1 MACEVVCISRAPS
14 PHLHSSL
21 FFGALRGSWGH
32 EPTLDR
38 PVAPGEVE
46 EGEGEVEKLS
56 IPVPSGLHIV
66 LAIKPSGIK
75 LNTKETNFGSSL
87 AMLTVTQ
94 TKRRKIQQV
103 LKSI

>member
-1 MACEVVCISRAPS
+1 MACEIVCNSRAPS

-21 FFGALRGSWGH
+21 FLGALRRSWGH

-46 EGEGEVEKLS
+46 EGEGKVEKLS

-66 LAIKPSGIK
+66 LAIEPSGIK
-75 LNTKETNFGSSL
+75 LDTKETNFGSRF

-94 TKRRKIQQV
+94 TKRRKQV
-103 LKSI
+103 LNSI